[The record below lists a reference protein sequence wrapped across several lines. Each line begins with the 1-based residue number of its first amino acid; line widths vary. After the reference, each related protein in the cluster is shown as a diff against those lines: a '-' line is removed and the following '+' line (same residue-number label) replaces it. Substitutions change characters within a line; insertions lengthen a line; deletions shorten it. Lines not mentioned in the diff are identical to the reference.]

1 MSEEMK
7 SRLLREQLNSG
18 FITIDDGN
26 VTGLDAE
33 GYTIDDSGIGSTLV
47 YSLNN
52 FFDLTGYAMKDLTT
66 YIQGAMFQRIG
77 PYSYSQ
83 MEADVFLTE
92 IIVLSTTPLN
102 IDTDFNLTPIVDAV
116 PGSMSST
123 TELQA
128 IIQGWAGVYSQD
140 EGAGFGRLIES
151 QTWGA
156 GDSTAAKRLF
166 YHRFFKF
173 PKVKAA
179 GGNASYGFN
188 WPDLG
193 MVVPIIV
200 DKESELEYM
209 MRLARSLEPVY

>member
-1 MSEEMK
+1 MTEEMK
-7 SRLLREQLNSG
+7 SRLLREQLNAG
-18 FITIDDGN
+18 FITIDDGAL
-26 VTGLDAE
+26 TGLDAD
-33 GYTIDDSGIGSTLV
+33 GYSVDDSAVGSTLV

-52 FFDLTGYAMKDLTT
+52 YFDLTGYSMKDLTT

-83 MEADVFLTE
+83 MQDDVFITE
-92 IIVLSTTPLN
+92 IIVLSTTPLDIN
-102 IDTDFNLTPIVDAV
+102 TDFNQFPIPDAV
-116 PGSMSST
+116 PGSMTST

-128 IIQGWAGVYSQD
+128 IIQGWVGVYSQD
-140 EGAGFGRLIES
+140 AGAGFGRLIES

-156 GDSTAAKRLF
+156 GDATAADRLYYHRLF
-166 YHRFFKF
+166 IF

-200 DKESELEYM
+200 DKESDLEYM